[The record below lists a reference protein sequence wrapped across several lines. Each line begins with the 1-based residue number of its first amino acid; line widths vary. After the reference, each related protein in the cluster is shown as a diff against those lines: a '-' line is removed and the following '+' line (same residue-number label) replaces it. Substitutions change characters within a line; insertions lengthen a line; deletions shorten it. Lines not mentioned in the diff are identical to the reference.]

1 MKELSLY
8 VHIPFCKSKCLYC
21 DFPSFANRE
30 NLMSDYINA
39 LIKEINMK
47 ATKYIIRSLFIGGGT
62 PSYLSEGDL
71 EKLLKCLDK
80 LNFKE
85 NAEKTIECNP
95 GTISDNKLKI
105 IKKYNINRISIGL
118 QSVDNNILKSIGRIH
133 TFEQFK
139 ENYQKIRKYGFNN
152 VNIDVMFGLPNQS
165 VKNYIN
171 GLKEIINLKPDH
183 ISAYSLIIE
192 EGTPFFKDYE
202 NEKLNLPNED
212 QEREMYHKGKELL
225 ELNGYNQYEISNF
238 AKDNKRCFHN
248 IQYWKCN
255 EYLGVGAYSSSFI
268 DSKRIKNVQDI
279 KEYIHLI
286 DNNKSTEIIENIN
299 NLNDNMEEFMFMGLR
314 MIEGIEKLEFE
325 RRFKKNIYSIYNS
338 QINNNIKK
346 GLLLDKDERI
356 KLTPLGIEFSN
367 EVMCQFIF

>member
-238 AKDNKRCFHN
+238 AKDNKMCFHN

-299 NLNDNMEEFMFMGLR
+299 NLNDNMEEFLFMGLR

>member
-21 DFPSFANRE
+21 DFPSFANRK

-367 EVMCQFIF
+367 EVMCEFIF

>member
-39 LIKEINMK
+39 LIKEINTK

-367 EVMCQFIF
+367 EVMCEFIF

>member
-95 GTISDNKLKI
+95 GTISDDKLKI

-367 EVMCQFIF
+367 EVMCEFIF

>member
-1 MKELSLY
+1 
-8 VHIPFCKSKCLYC
+8 
-21 DFPSFANRE
+21 
-30 NLMSDYINA
+30 
-39 LIKEINMK
+39 
-47 ATKYIIRSLFIGGGT
+47 
-62 PSYLSEGDL
+62 
-71 EKLLKCLDK
+71 
-80 LNFKE
+80 
-85 NAEKTIECNP
+85 
-95 GTISDNKLKI
+95 
-105 IKKYNINRISIGL
+105 
-118 QSVDNNILKSIGRIH
+118 
-133 TFEQFK
+133 
-139 ENYQKIRKYGFNN
+139 
-152 VNIDVMFGLPNQS
+152 MFGLPNQS

-367 EVMCQFIF
+367 EVMCEFIF

>member
-95 GTISDNKLKI
+95 GTISDDKLKI

-367 EVMCQFIF
+367 EVMCEFVF

>member
-299 NLNDNMEEFMFMGLR
+299 NLNDNMEEFVFMGLR

-367 EVMCQFIF
+367 EVMCEFIF

>member
-212 QEREMYHKGKELL
+212 QEREMYHK
-225 ELNGYNQYEISNF
+225 
-238 AKDNKRCFHN
+238 
-248 IQYWKCN
+248 W
-255 EYLGVGAYSSSFI
+255 V
-268 DSKRIKNVQDI
+268 
-279 KEYIHLI
+279 
-286 DNNKSTEIIENIN
+286 
-299 NLNDNMEEFMFMGLR
+299 
-314 MIEGIEKLEFE
+314 
-325 RRFKKNIYSIYNS
+325 
-338 QINNNIKK
+338 
-346 GLLLDKDERI
+346 
-356 KLTPLGIEFSN
+356 
-367 EVMCQFIF
+367 

>member
-171 GLKEIINLKPDH
+171 GLKEIINLKPEH

-367 EVMCQFIF
+367 EVMCEFIF

>member
-1 MKELSLY
+1 MKIKRE
-8 VHIPFCKSKCLYC
+8 KC
-21 DFPSFANRE
+21 
-30 NLMSDYINA
+30 
-39 LIKEINMK
+39 
-47 ATKYIIRSLFIGGGT
+47 II
-62 PSYLSEGDL
+62 
-71 EKLLKCLDK
+71 
-80 LNFKE
+80 
-85 NAEKTIECNP
+85 
-95 GTISDNKLKI
+95 
-105 IKKYNINRISIGL
+105 
-118 QSVDNNILKSIGRIH
+118 
-133 TFEQFK
+133 
-139 ENYQKIRKYGFNN
+139 
-152 VNIDVMFGLPNQS
+152 
-165 VKNYIN
+165 
-171 GLKEIINLKPDH
+171 
-183 ISAYSLIIE
+183 
-192 EGTPFFKDYE
+192 
-202 NEKLNLPNED
+202 
-212 QEREMYHKGKELL
+212 
-225 ELNGYNQYEISNF
+225 NGYNQYEISNF

-367 EVMCQFIF
+367 EVMCEFIF